1 MKSHLL
7 KDHNGYR
14 KLHGGAKTFTT
25 SGVDVERCSSIPT
38 SAETSQQPEGA
49 PSKPS
54 HPQRPWSVSIHVLH
68 SLSDYMANVTARAE
82 DGAHRLYQL
91 GQLTN
96 VISPTFV
103 LSPCSFLAHTEAF
116 SKSLSDLILSEICGT
131 SPVD

>member
-1 MKSHLL
+1 M

-25 SGVDVERCSSIPT
+25 SGVGVERCSSIPT
-38 SAETSQQPEGA
+38 SGETSQQPEGV
-49 PSKPS
+49 SNKPR
-54 HPQRPWSVSIHVLH
+54 HPQQPWSVSIHVLH

-82 DGAHRLYQL
+82 DGAHRLYQF
-91 GQLTN
+91 GQL
-96 VISPTFV
+96 TFV